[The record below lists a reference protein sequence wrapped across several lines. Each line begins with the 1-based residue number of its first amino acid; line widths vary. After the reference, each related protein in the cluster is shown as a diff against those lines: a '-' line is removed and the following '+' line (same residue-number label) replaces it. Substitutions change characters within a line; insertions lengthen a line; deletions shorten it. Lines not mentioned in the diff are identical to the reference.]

1 MLKKLFAVPPPM
13 TVDDILKQHTQTID
27 ALKSRSEDMSEHG
40 DMLED
45 EISVLTEKLEKVR
58 NEKKR
63 ADSISEAMNQIFV
76 S

>member
-1 MLKKLFAVPPPM
+1 MLKKLFAAPVL
-13 TVDDILKQHTQTID
+13 TVDDILKQHTQTIE
-27 ALKSRSEDMSEHG
+27 ALKKRSEGMNDLSYMIEG
-40 DMLED
+40 
-45 EISVLTEKLEKVR
+45 EIALLKETLDSVI